1 MGRILW
7 FTNLETTKRHE
18 NIVLY
23 KKYVPEEFPKYDNY
37 NAINI
42 DKVSDIPMNYNGVM
56 GVPITFIDKY
66 NPEQFELLG
75 IMNTGEKNI
84 GIRYKET
91 PHGRPLVN
99 GVEKYLRILIRT
111 IKLKKII

>member
-75 IMNTGEKNI
+75 IMNTGEKNV
-84 GIRYKET
+84 GIRYKGT
-91 PHGRPLVN
+91 LHGRPLVN
-99 GVEKYLRILIRT
+99 GVEKYLRILIKAK
-111 IKLKKII
+111 KLKK